1 MKRTL
6 NGKIVLFFTLVLWV
20 MLVRCL
26 TGCSQ
31 AEKPEKLRDLEFT
44 VVGDQEVP
52 EELKGMIM
60 EKKASPFK
68 LTYTDE
74 QSLYIV
80 EGYGEQPTGGYS
92 IAVQEMYLTENSI
105 VFRAELIGP
114 EKGED
119 AGNEKSYPYI
129 VVKTEFLE
137 EPVIFQ

>member
-31 AEKPEKLRDLEFT
+31 AEEPEKLRDLEFT

-119 AGNEKSYPYI
+119 TGNEKSYPYI